1 MSRRLIS
8 CEPEFESVGLFVFGI
23 GVFGKKH
30 GKEVFKCTFAMLE
43 LVTRSKVLYLAGSM
57 NVLL

>member
-23 GVFGKKH
+23 GV
-30 GKEVFKCTFAMLE
+30 LE
-43 LVTRSKVLYLAGSM
+43 KNMGRKYL
-57 NVLL
+57 NVLSLCWS